1 MTRSGLRIL
10 AYGLYDWA
18 QSPMPTLHTTFIF
31 AVYFATAVMPEGG
44 SVAWAWL
51 NAATAICIALAAPLL
66 GVIADQ
72 YGWRKAMLFITSLG
86 SIIAV
91 SLIWYIKPD
100 PSFALMA
107 ILLSAGVMICGELA
121 FVFYHA
127 LLPAVAPPERLG
139 RVSGLAWGMGYFGAI
154 FCLLLALVVFIFPD
168 TPPFGLSKEQAEPV
182 RATMPLAGLW
192 FLIFALPVFLFVP
205 EGRTDRSPFKESMVK
220 GWHVVRQTPGM
231 LRFLMARLLY
241 ADALVTL
248 FAMGGIF
255 AARIHDFSQQ
265 DVIIFAIILNITAGL
280 GAVIGGRADDRL
292 GSIQTIRICLIALI
306 VLGLLAIVVTSPLL
320 FWVVGSL
327 IGFFVGPLQSASRS
341 HVLRL
346 TPVGVESRVFGFFML
361 TGKAT
366 AFIGPFIY
374 GGLVLISGSDR
385 IGMLVVV
392 ALLIGGLILLRPT
405 HRA

>member
-1 MTRSGLRIL
+1 MTRTSLRIL

-31 AVYFATAVMPEGG
+31 AVYFATAVLPEGG

-72 YGWRKAMLFITSLG
+72 FGWRKAMLFITSVG

-91 SLIWYIKPD
+91 SLLWFIKPD

-107 ILLSAGVMICGELA
+107 LLLSAGVMICGELA

-127 LLPAVAPPERLG
+127 LLPAVAPPQRLG

-154 FCLLLALVVFIFPD
+154 FCLLLALIVFIFPE
-168 TPPFGLSKEQAEPV
+168 TPPFGLNPEEAEPV

-192 FLIFALPVFLFVP
+192 FLIFALPVFLLVP
-205 EGRTDRSPFKESMVK
+205 EGRADRSHFSDSMIK

-255 AARIHDFSQQ
+255 AARIHGFSQQ

-292 GSIQTIRICLIALI
+292 GSLETIRICLIALI
-306 VLGLLAIVVTSPLL
+306 VLGLLAIIVTSPLL
-320 FWVVGSL
+320 FWIVGSL

-346 TPVGVESRVFGFFML
+346 TPAGVESRVFGFFML

-405 HRA
+405 RRA

>member
-91 SLIWYIKPD
+91 SLLWYIKPD

-154 FCLLLALVVFIFPD
+154 FCLLLALFVFIFPD
-168 TPPFGLSKEQAEPV
+168 TPPFSLSTEDAEPV

-192 FLIFALPVFLFVP
+192 FLIFALPVFLLVP
-205 EGRTDRSPFKESMVK
+205 EGRAERSHFRGSMIK
-220 GWHVVRQTPGM
+220 GWQVVRQTPGL

-346 TPVGVESRVFGFFML
+346 TPGGGIPGFRFL
-361 TGKAT
+361 HPDRQGHSLY
-366 AFIGPFIY
+366 GPVP
-374 GGLVLISGSDR
+374 LW
-385 IGMLVVV
+385 
-392 ALLIGGLILLRPT
+392 
-405 HRA
+405 RAGAAQRQ

>member
-1 MTRSGLRIL
+1 MTRSSLRIL

-72 YGWRKAMLFITSLG
+72 YGWRKAMLFITSMG

-91 SLIWYIKPD
+91 SLLWYIKPD
-100 PSFALMA
+100 PSFAVMA
-107 ILLSAGVMICGELA
+107 LLLSAGVMICGELA

-154 FCLLLALVVFIFPD
+154 FCLLLALFVFIFPD
-168 TPPFGLSKEQAEPV
+168 TPPFGLNPEEAEPV
-182 RATMPLAGLW
+182 RATLPLAGLW
-192 FLIFALPVFLFVP
+192 FLIFALPVFLLVP
-205 EGRTDRSPFKESMVK
+205 EGRTDRSHFRDSMVK
-220 GWHVVRQTPGM
+220 GWQVVRQTPGL
-231 LRFLMARLLY
+231 LRVLMARLLY

-255 AARIHDFSQQ
+255 AARIHGFSQQ

-292 GSIQTIRICLIALI
+292 GSLETIRICLIALI

-392 ALLIGGLILLRPT
+392 ALLIGGLVLLRPT

>member
-1 MTRSGLRIL
+1 M
-10 AYGLYDWA
+10 
-18 QSPMPTLHTTFIF
+18 
-31 AVYFATAVMPEGG
+31 
-44 SVAWAWL
+44 
-51 NAATAICIALAAPLL
+51 

-72 YGWRKAMLFITSLG
+72 YGWRKAMLFITSMG

-91 SLIWYIKPD
+91 SLLWYIKPD
-100 PSFALMA
+100 PSFAVMA
-107 ILLSAGVMICGELA
+107 LLLSAGVMICGELA

-154 FCLLLALVVFIFPD
+154 FCLLLALFVFIFPD
-168 TPPFGLSKEQAEPV
+168 TPPFGLNPEEAEPV

-192 FLIFALPVFLFVP
+192 FLIFALPVFLLVP
-205 EGRTDRSPFKESMVK
+205 EGRTDRSHFRDSMVK
-220 GWHVVRQTPGM
+220 GWQVVRQTPGL

-255 AARIHDFSQQ
+255 AARIHGFSQQ

-292 GSIQTIRICLIALI
+292 GSLETIRICLIALI

-392 ALLIGGLILLRPT
+392 ALLIGGLVLLRPT